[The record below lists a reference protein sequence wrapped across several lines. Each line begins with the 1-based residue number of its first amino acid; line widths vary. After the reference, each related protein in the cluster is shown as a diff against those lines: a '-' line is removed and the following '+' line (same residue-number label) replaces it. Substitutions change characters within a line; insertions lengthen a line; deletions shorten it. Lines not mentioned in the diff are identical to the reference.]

1 MFNIIVGNPPY
12 GYTGHCIP
20 PSGHLDIMR
29 NSLDH
34 CTGRLSF
41 IMPSKPIT
49 QRLEDKWY
57 DMFINAVCTN
67 IEVCEK
73 SVFPETVM
81 DNTAI
86 YYCNRNEDPKNHC
99 KKLDVDLYSKL
110 PEEGRIIMDRLA
122 MFTPI
127 TMYSNLRDRYQISM
141 DRCIKRLKDGI
152 YYLNV
157 NRHYGSF
164 GANWISRKMRNIGI
178 LDWEEEKEYL
188 LNNRSAKNI
197 IGCPNKQYGENLKYL
212 MTEGLVLRFGLWV
225 TQSKRQILQPQFRY
239 VPDIDYTNINTD
251 EELLKAC
258 GFTEED
264 ITRVMDYLKKFDFKQ
279 NRNELVRG
287 YDDSLYVYREFSDGD
302 GRMVA

>member
-1 MFNIIVGNPPY
+1 
-12 GYTGHCIP
+12 
-20 PSGHLDIMR
+20 MR

-34 CTGRLSF
+34 CTEILSF

-57 DMFINAVCTN
+57 DMFVNAVCTN

-86 YYCNRNEDPKNHC
+86 YYCNRNEDPKNYC
-99 KKLDVDLYSKL
+99 KKLDVDIYSKL
-110 PEEGRIIMDRLA
+110 PEEGRIIMDGLA
-122 MFTPI
+122 MFSPI
-127 TMYSNLRDRYQISM
+127 TMYSHLHDRCRISV
-141 DRCIKRLKDGI
+141 DRCIRQLNDDI

-157 NRHYGSF
+157 NRFNGSL
-164 GANWISRKMRNIGI
+164 GAIWISRRMREIGI
-178 LDWEEEKEYL
+178 LDREEEKNYV
-188 LNNRSAKNI
+188 LNNRSTKNI
-197 IGCPNKQYGENLKYL
+197 IGCPNKLYGENLKYL

-251 EELLKAC
+251 EELLKTC

-264 ITRVMDYLKKFDFKQ
+264 ITKAMDYLKKFDFKQ